1 MANGAAADDTA
12 ARTATRTAAPG
23 AAALVLAAAVAGAW
37 GFGAAADGASWAD
50 GLRGVLRG
58 SGLAVFAGYG
68 AAVLAGSL
76 LRTVTPEHRSRSVG
90 AVWAGAGLA
99 LLFGAL
105 VALLAWPVAEIA
117 PASSRDPVSQRDPGF
132 LYVLWLA
139 STLLAPALATAGV
152 RTGLPLAP
160 QRAAA
165 SGGSATAPGTGTTPG
180 TTPTPTPG
188 TTPAPGTA
196 ASGAAAPRFRLP
208 AEDTVRRGVLR
219 GLAWG
224 TPMFAFLL
232 LVSAF

>member
-1 MANGAAADDTA
+1 MANGAAANDTA
-12 ARTATRTAAPG
+12 ARTAAPG
-23 AAALVLAAAVAGAW
+23 AVALVLAAAVAGAW

-50 GLRGVLRG
+50 GLRGALRG
-58 SGLAVFAGYG
+58 NGSAVFAGYG

-105 VALLAWPVAEIA
+105 VALLAWPVAEIV
-117 PASSRDPVSQRDPGF
+117 PASSPDPVSRRDPGF

-152 RTGLPLAP
+152 RMGLPLAP

-165 SGGSATAPGTGTTPG
+165 PGASTASTTSATSATSATSSAAPEAPGRV
-180 TTPTPTPG
+180 
-188 TTPAPGTA
+188 ASGTA
-196 ASGAAAPRFRLP
+196 APRIRLP

-224 TPMFAFLL
+224 APMFVFMLL
-232 LVSAF
+232 LSAF

>member
-1 MANGAAADDTA
+1 MANGRAASDTA
-12 ARTATRTAAPG
+12 ARTAAPG
-23 AAALVLAAAVAGAW
+23 AVALVLAAAVAGAW

-50 GLRGVLRG
+50 GLRGALRG
-58 SGLAVFAGYG
+58 SGSAVFAGYG
-68 AAVLAGSL
+68 TAVLAGSL
-76 LRTVTPEHRSRSVG
+76 LRTVTPAYRSRSVG

-105 VALLAWPVAEIA
+105 VALLAWPVAEIV
-117 PASSRDPVSQRDPGF
+117 PASYRDPVSRRDPGF

-152 RTGLPLAP
+152 RMGLPLAP

-165 SGGSATAPGTGTTPG
+165 PATSPEAPEAPEAPGP
-180 TTPTPTPG
+180 
-188 TTPAPGTA
+188 A
-196 ASGAAAPRFRLP
+196 ASDAAAPRFRLP

-224 TPMFAFLL
+224 APMFVFMLML
-232 LVSAF
+232 SAF